1 MCWRWRRTS
10 QAEALRGDV
19 HVHDAH
25 KEKRRRGEGAGKKEP
40 SARPGSTRG
49 RHRVTIEHLPARVRA
64 ATLEEIGR
72 TAGSSLELAFIFRD
86 PYYNVHCGHT
96 YIGTLEHSR
105 KEHAAMAVQ
114 LLDGKRLPGC
124 KWPLRCYLGGAS

>member
-1 MCWRWRRTS
+1 ML
-10 QAEALRGDV
+10 AVA
-19 HVHDAH
+19 AH
-25 KEKRRRGEGAGKKEP
+25 KAKRRRLGGTFTFTMLRWRSGVVVMGAGKKEP

-96 YIGTLEHSR
+96 YIGTLEYSR